1 MKKNEPDAKT
11 ILNRLGKLSG
21 FLNNLDAD
29 ASNDDCFNYPLEI
42 IQETMMFDVSVLY
55 KVSNVI
61 EDRLI
66 VEVVKVLD
74 PENSRLDLGEGRK
87 LRLFLDARDKRYVNE
102 VNAFLNKN
110 VSCINVPGMGCDII
124 GFVFFPQERGGAY
137 LFGGDFFGK
146 EAAVKDFEVSTME
159 VMCNFLSTL
168 LLKTQFKQQAE
179 YDGLTGLYNSRKI
192 KIELGRVL
200 KRLERK
206 PSLSAS
212 IAMGDIDFFKK
223 INDTYGHIQG
233 DLVLKS
239 VGNILSSSM
248 REYFDTAGRYGGE
261 EFLLILD
268 EIEGDQ
274 AVQIVERI
282 REKIAATQFA
292 QVNKSGKIIENQF
305 INITMSFGVTQLN
318 PCVGKGD
325 NKASDFETLIKHIG
339 RADTALYTS
348 KENGRNQTTLYKEKI
363 KDADISHRGDQH
375 PV

>member
-1 MKKNEPDAKT
+1 MKKNESDAKK

-29 ASNDDCFNYPLEI
+29 ASNDDCFNYPLKI
-42 IQETMMFDVSVLY
+42 IQKTMMFDVSVLY
-55 KVSNVI
+55 KVSNLI

-66 VEVVKVLD
+66 LEVVKVLD
-74 PENSRLDLGEGRK
+74 PKNLRMDLRENRK
-87 LRLFLDARDKRYVNE
+87 LRVFLDARDKRYVNE

-110 VSCINVPGMGCDII
+110 ISCINVPGMGCDVI
-124 GFVFFPQERGGAY
+124 GFVFFPQKCGGAY

-146 EAAVKDFEVSTME
+146 ESSVKDFEVSTVE
-159 VMCNFLSTL
+159 IMCNFLSTL

-192 KIELGRVL
+192 KEELGRVL

-223 INDTYGHIQG
+223 INDTHGHIQG
-233 DLVLKS
+233 DLVLRE
-239 VGNILSSSM
+239 VGKILSLSM

-268 EIEGDQ
+268 EIEGDP
-274 AVQIVERI
+274 AVQVVERI
-282 REKIAATQFA
+282 REKIAATRFA
-292 QVNKSGKIIENQF
+292 QVNRAGKIIENQF
-305 INITMSFGVTQLN
+305 INITMSFGVAQLN
-318 PCVGKGD
+318 PGVGKRE
-325 NKASDFETLIKHIG
+325 NKVSDDQTLTEHIA

-348 KENGRNQTTLYKEKI
+348 KENGRNQTTLL
-363 KDADISHRGDQH
+363 
-375 PV
+375 

>member
-1 MKKNEPDAKT
+1 MKKNESDAKI

-21 FLNNLDAD
+21 FLNNLDTD

-42 IQETMMFDVSVLY
+42 IQKTMMFDVSVLY

-61 EDRLI
+61 DDRLI
-66 VEVVKVLD
+66 LEVVKVLD
-74 PENSRLDLGEGRK
+74 PENLRLDLKEGRK
-87 LRLFLDARDKRYVNE
+87 LRLFLDSRDKRYVNE
-102 VNAFLNKN
+102 VNAFSNKN
-110 VSCINVPGMGCDII
+110 VSCINVPGMGCDVI
-124 GFVFFPQERGGAY
+124 GFVFFPREFGGAY

-146 EAAVKDFEVSTME
+146 EASVKDFEISTVE

-192 KIELGRVL
+192 KEELGRVL

-206 PSLSAS
+206 PLLSAS

-233 DLVLKS
+233 DMVLRE
-239 VGNILSSSM
+239 VGKILSMSM

-268 EIEGDQ
+268 EIEGDP

-282 REKIAATQFA
+282 REKIAVTRFA
-292 QVNKSGKIIENQF
+292 QVDTSGKIIENQF

-318 PCVGKGD
+318 PGLNKGE
-325 NKASDFETLIKHIG
+325 KKVSDADALTEHIA
-339 RADTALYTS
+339 RADAALYTS
-348 KENGRNQTTLYKEKI
+348 KENGRNQTTLI
-363 KDADISHRGDQH
+363 
-375 PV
+375 